1 MGGPPTPPNLCPPPH
16 RRFHHVLKA
25 TSWSPG
31 PTPQLPPQHVSCVFF
46 FVFFFGGGEVT
57 TAPPLA
63 VPTVPTGTPAAVTT
77 TPAATSRPPCR
88 RSGGLGGGPAPA
100 LYVSPLSPLSP
111 SPKPCPPLSPPCH
124 LRRSPNVPGGSPAR
138 TAAARRRTSSTR
150 LSWTAGWPSRFYT
163 GTGGDMGGQ
172 GDRGGHGDML
182 GGTGTHRDKGTREQ
196 NQLPKGHGDVSTL
209 GRGHGGGG
217 HLLKCGATTCHH
229 MSPRATTCHHVSPR
243 VTTCH
248 HVSLCPQVAVDEW
261 LQGYKRDR
269 EPAFLELVNFIVR
282 SCGCRGTVTL
292 AMLREQQNTEIIQ
305 RLTETFSEDSSDYPL
320 SLSTGPWRRF
330 RASFGAV
337 VTAVALRSRHAVLY
351 DGFLL
356 GGLTAL
362 LTSLADSQ
370 VRAFRHTATLAA
382 MKLMTALVE
391 VALGLSQ
398 RRDNTQRLYEAERGK
413 SPPRRAP
420 GKLEAL
426 QETLREL
433 QEQQEEIEAVM
444 NAIFKGVFV
453 HRYRD
458 VVPDVRALC
467 MEELGT
473 WMCSFPASFL
483 TDGHLKYLGWTLHD
497 KRVPPPCPQ
506 RCHLP
511 AEVPRG

>member
-1 MGGPPTPPNLCPPPH
+1 GVFGVSPQTTHGGCLPPPHPHSAGPGGGPLQMGGLPTPPNLKTSSQRDTGTCPP
-16 RRFHHVLKA
+16 
-25 TSWSPG
+25 W
-31 PTPQLPPQHVSCVFF
+31 
-46 FVFFFGGGEVT
+46 E
-57 TAPPLA
+57 
-63 VPTVPTGTPAAVTT
+63 
-77 TPAATSRPPCR
+77 
-88 RSGGLGGGPAPA
+88 
-100 LYVSPLSPLSP
+100 
-111 SPKPCPPLSPPCH
+111 
-124 LRRSPNVPGGSPAR
+124 
-138 TAAARRRTSSTR
+138 
-150 LSWTAGWPSRFYT
+150 
-163 GTGGDMGGQ
+163 GDMGG
-172 GDRGGHGDML
+172 GGICSNVGPP
-182 GGTGTHRDKGTREQ
+182 R
-196 NQLPKGHGDVSTL
+196 
-209 GRGHGGGG
+209 
-217 HLLKCGATTCHH
+217 ATTCHH
-229 MSPRATTCHHVSPR
+229 MSPRATTCHHMSPR

-382 MKLMTALVE
+382 MKLMTVLVE

-398 RRDNTQRLYEAERGK
+398 RRDNTRRLYEAERGK

-420 GKLEAL
+420 GKLEVL

-497 KRVPPPCPQ
+497 KVGTSWG
-506 RCHLP
+506 HLGDMGT
-511 AEVPRG
+511 AGGRGDTVGTWGCLGDTGTAMGAWGYLGDTGTAGGHGDTVGTPRGHLGDTLGTRGHRGDASGMWGCPGDMGAPWGHLRDMGTPR